1 MTRKPS
7 VNIAWVCLQV
17 LVEGPNPKNSAEAM
31 GRTSHNKLCFFP
43 GDGNKLKGTLVDV
56 RVEEIR
62 AYTLSGR
69 IADAS
74 QPHVV
79 SHSSNVQPWVARRSA
94 SLV

>member
-1 MTRKPS
+1 M
-7 VNIAWVCLQV
+7 

-43 GDGNKLKGTLVDV
+43 GDGNKLKGSLVDV

-69 IADAS
+69 LADAP
-74 QPHVV
+74 QPLAV
-79 SHSSNVQPWVARRSA
+79 SHSSNVQPWVAPKRSA

>member
-1 MTRKPS
+1 M
-7 VNIAWVCLQV
+7 
-17 LVEGPNPKNSAEAM
+17 LVEGPNPKNSKEAM

-43 GDGNKLKGTLVDV
+43 GDGNQLKATTVDV

-69 IADAS
+69 RPDPP
-74 QPHVV
+74 QPRAV
-79 SHSSNVQPWVARRSA
+79 SHSSNVQPWVVPERTP